1 MRRARRAAAA
11 CEPLCALQVRGPPA
25 RWFASA
31 VLLLALATA
40 QAQGF
45 PAGGASPFR
54 TARISEMVAS
64 AEAALMQGDAPRATE
79 LFERAAS
86 QEHASD
92 IEVGLV
98 RSLMQAGHYRRAL
111 AFAAHTSGAHA
122 EQTAGAALY
131 AWLLAAGGQG
141 AFAQRLL
148 GEVGQRLPGDVLI
161 QDVRQRLQPTSAMP
175 DSLPLAPARF
185 APTGTGIDAA
195 IATDAGTPASPVPRV
210 PPVPENAARVV
221 STGVLINQGRHV
233 IAPSA
238 VLSGASRMW
247 VRNGLGRTVQA
258 RLEHHIENLGV
269 ALLKLD
275 KPLDAAPEV
284 AVPERDAFPGTPAYA
299 IEYARADADTDADTA
314 AAPAWPWLRTGFLGP
329 VDSATGARRLGIGLP
344 PGPRGGPVFDTSGRL
359 VGLALAQPGQPGQS
373 GQLDRLLPVSA
384 LGKAL
389 GGKGLQDALGAGP
402 ARPDAPRMALD
413 EVYERA
419 LTMTLQ
425 IIAAP

>member
-1 MRRARRAAAA
+1 
-11 CEPLCALQVRGPPA
+11 VRGPPA

-31 VLLLALATA
+31 ALLLALATA
-40 QAQGF
+40 QAQSF

-111 AFAAHTSGAHA
+111 AFAAHTAGAHA
-122 EQTAGAALY
+122 DQTAGAALY
-131 AWLLAAGGQG
+131 AWLLAVGGQG

-148 GEVGQRLPGDVLI
+148 GEVDQRLPGDVLI
-161 QDVRQRLQPTSAMP
+161 QDVRQRLQPTSALP
-175 DSLPLAPARF
+175 DALPLPPARF
-185 APTGTGIDAA
+185 APTGTGIHAA
-195 IATDAGTPASPVPRV
+195 IATSADTPAGPAPRV
-210 PPVPENAARVV
+210 PDVVSDVVPDAARVV

-238 VLSGASRMW
+238 VLGGASRMW

-258 RLEHHIENLGV
+258 RLAQHVENLGV

-275 KPLDAAPEV
+275 HPLDAAPEITL
-284 AVPERDAFPGTPAYA
+284 PERDAFPGTPAHA
-299 IEYARADADTDADTA
+299 IEYARAGTDTAADTDANTA
-314 AAPAWPWLRTGFLGP
+314 PAPAWPWLRTGFLGP
-329 VDSATGARRLGIGLP
+329 VDIATGARRLGIGLP

-359 VGLALAQPGQPGQS
+359 VGLALAQPGQLGQW
-373 GQLDRLLPVSA
+373 DRLLPVSA
-384 LGKAL
+384 LRKAL
-389 GGKGLQDALGAGP
+389 QGKEPQDALGAEP
-402 ARPDAPRMALD
+402 ARPDTPRMALD
-413 EVYERA
+413 ELYERA
-419 LTMTLQ
+419 LKVTLQ